1 MLPKMAIIMAP
12 TQRQAKCLMDF
23 LDAQGIRWAA
33 GNKLREATYWDV
45 NKGASCYRLNHSE
58 VTFGPKTFY
67 EKKRFAAYG
76 DWYMISVDDFISRGM
91 EVGGDELVA
100 VPLDAIL

>member
-12 TQRQAKCLMDF
+12 TQQQAKCLMDF

-33 GNKLREATYWDV
+33 GNKLQKTTYWDV

-67 EKKRFAAYG
+67 EKKHFAAYG
-76 DWYMISVDDFISRGM
+76 DWYMISVDDFISRCTEG
-91 EVGGDELVA
+91 GGDELVA
-100 VPLDAIL
+100 VSLDAIL